1 MLGTLDRTPPP
12 IFRQGHSALT
22 KLIFFS
28 AVSLFLMVADNRFAV
43 IAPLRSAIATALNPA
58 QRALLVPVA
67 AARDS
72 GEYLRGLHEA
82 KQGEEA
88 ARSALIAQALK
99 GAEVDQLAAEN
110 KRLRAL
116 LDLRPAIS
124 VRTLAAD
131 VLYEASDPYSRKVFI
146 DRGATQGVML
156 GSPVVT
162 ELGVVGQVTRAY
174 PLSAEVTLVIDK
186 NAAVPVINV
195 RTQQRHAAY
204 GGTGANLP
212 MELRFVSGTADVQ
225 VGDAMQ
231 TSGLDGVYP
240 AGLKVA
246 TVTAV
251 QRNAAG
257 GFTHVALAPAASFD
271 TLRHVLVLEP
281 LTVQMPERPA
291 PEADRTTRVTKAKKG
306 KATDVG
312 ASAPVGASLNA
323 SGVAP

>member
-12 IFRQGHSALT
+12 IFRQGYSALT
-22 KLIFFS
+22 KLVFFS
-28 AVSLFLMVADNRFAV
+28 ALALFLMVTDNRMAV

-58 QRALLVPVA
+58 QRALLVPVV
-67 AARDS
+67 AARNSSD
-72 GEYLRGLHEA
+72 YVRALHEA
-82 KQGEEA
+82 KQSEDT
-88 ARSALIAQALK
+88 ARVALAAQALK
-99 GAEVDQLAAEN
+99 GAEAQQLAAEN

-116 LDLRPAIS
+116 LDLRPS
-124 VRTLAAD
+124 LTVRTIAAE

-146 DRGATQGVML
+146 DRGATQGVVQ

-204 GGTGANLP
+204 GGTGPDLP
-212 MELRFVSGTADVQ
+212 MELRYVSTAADVQ
-225 VGDAMQ
+225 VGDQMQ

-240 AGLKVA
+240 GGLPVA

-251 QRNAAG
+251 QRNASG
-257 GFTHVALAPAASFD
+257 GFTRVVLAPTATFD
-271 TLRHVLVLEP
+271 ALQHVLVIEP
-281 LTVQMPERPA
+281 LSAQMPERPVA
-291 PEADRTTRVTKAKKG
+291 EVERPVRGGNPKPKKSKEAAATTGAATK
-306 KATDVG
+306 
-312 ASAPVGASLNA
+312 A